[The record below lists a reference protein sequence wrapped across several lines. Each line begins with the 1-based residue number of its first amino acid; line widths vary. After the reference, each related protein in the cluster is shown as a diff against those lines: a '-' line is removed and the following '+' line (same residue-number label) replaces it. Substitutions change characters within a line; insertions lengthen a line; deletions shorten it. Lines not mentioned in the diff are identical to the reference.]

1 MTAHMLRLVVLAA
14 VAAVALGAAGA
25 AGTQATGTAGTGTA
39 GPVLLQSG
47 AGASPT
53 PVDATGVVS
62 RVDPQAGTIT
72 LQDGRVLHV
81 TPRTTLWQPVPM
93 TSVTPGASI
102 HVRGG
107 APMDFRPG
115 APGPT
120 SAVERDPMGV
130 ARRLP

>member
-1 MTAHMLRLVVLAA
+1 MTAHVFRLAVPAA
-14 VAAVALGAAGA
+14 VAVALGLASAGA
-25 AGTQATGTAGTGTA
+25 AGAQARGVVERVDV
-39 GPVLLQSG
+39 P
-47 AGASPT
+47 SPAA
-53 PVDATGVVS
+53 VDATGVVS

>member
-1 MTAHMLRLVVLAA
+1 MMTQPPTPASAA
-14 VAAVALGAAGA
+14 SRTLWTSAAG
-25 AGTQATGTAGTGTA
+25 GTARIATSG
-39 GPVLLQSG
+39 G
-47 AGASPT
+47 AGAHGRGVVGRVDVPSPAA
-53 PVDATGVVS
+53 VDATGVVS

-107 APMDFRPG
+107 APIDFRP
-115 APGPT
+115 
-120 SAVERDPMGV
+120 
-130 ARRLP
+130 

>member
-1 MTAHMLRLVVLAA
+1 MTAHVVRLAVPAA
-14 VAAVALGAAGA
+14 VAVALGLASAGA
-25 AGTQATGTAGTGTA
+25 AGAQAR
-39 GPVLLQSG
+39 
-47 AGASPT
+47 
-53 PVDATGVVS
+53 GVVE
-62 RVDPQAGTIT
+62 RVDVPIT

-107 APMDFRPG
+107 APIDFRPG